1 MFTKKNQMS
10 IVNTKNNKY
19 LFFLQARRV
28 DPDPSQLRQEPTVVM
43 LTLNG
48 SQSPISGPLAPA
60 RPVLDKGNQR
70 IMLVLTP
77 TNQHFQHYDLINKD
91 SDLQQAQTDYDY
103 LSVNGHEIW
112 ILDFD
117 FYVDFLLP
125 RLFSLISSFSFVWH
139 KINVSKPTRI
149 VFKHSVFCP

>member
-1 MFTKKNQMS
+1 MWTS
-10 IVNTKNNKY
+10 SGSPSPTSV
-19 LFFLQARRV
+19 LQV
-28 DPDPSQLRQEPTVVM
+28 
-43 LTLNG
+43 
-48 SQSPISGPLAPA
+48 PA
-60 RPVLDKGNQR
+60 RLVQDRESQR
-70 IMLVLTP
+70 ITLVLTP
-77 TNQHFQHYDLINKD
+77 TNRLEKDDGSHGDLINKD

-149 VFKHSVFCP
+149 VIKHSVF